1 MAVIFV
7 NTECKSRYANL
18 SGKKL
23 ETTLFQRYLIEI
35 ENSLENA
42 RSQYVNGTPDQRQY
56 LEKILVRDV
65 KWKDAEKRGKVAR
78 KLFEEELKFK
88 NVTVHYNLSKNE
100 IIKQMSNIR

>member
-1 MAVIFV
+1 M

-100 IIKQMSNIR
+100 IIKQMSNI